1 ELTVFC
7 WTHRKQS
14 EWMAEIVR
22 TMADT
27 GSDWT
32 KEHAYDSYAPQRQ
45 SVPAQWFVDGEDY
58 FYAVSKALD
67 EAKEEIYITD
77 WW

>member
-1 ELTVFC
+1 MHLLESVKNIAVYMFNPRIFLLL
-7 WTHRKQS
+7 
-14 EWMAEIVR
+14 
-22 TMADT
+22 
-27 GSDWT
+27 GSCM
-32 KEHAYDSYAPQRQ
+32 YSFILCR
-45 SVPAQWFVDGEDY
+45 FVDGEDY